1 MQQFRA
7 LCHIKKLKLKMTS
20 LSARALLS
28 VLVLAILVS
37 VTIFVAAGT
46 IDYWQAWVYVTT
58 FTFVSLLTTLDLI
71 ERDPE
76 LLQRRMRGGP
86 TAERRSTQKVIM
98 IFTSL
103 GFISLLVVPG
113 LDRRLGWSKVPT
125 YLVIAGDALVV
136 LGFYL
141 IFLVYRENTYTS
153 ATIEIAA
160 NQRVIDSGPYAMVRH
175 PMYAGGLLYLLG
187 TPLALGSYVGLVPF
201 IAVVPFLIWR
211 LFDEE
216 KMLTAELAGYS
227 EYQDRVKYRLV
238 PRVW

>member
-1 MQQFRA
+1 MQQFLA

-76 LLQRRMRGGP
+76 LLQRGMHGGP
-86 TAERRSTQKVIM
+86 TAEKRSTQNVIM

-103 GFISLLVVPG
+103 GFISL
-113 LDRRLGWSKVPT
+113 
-125 YLVIAGDALVV
+125 
-136 LGFYL
+136 
-141 IFLVYRENTYTS
+141 
-153 ATIEIAA
+153 
-160 NQRVIDSGPYAMVRH
+160 
-175 PMYAGGLLYLLG
+175 
-187 TPLALGSYVGLVPF
+187 
-201 IAVVPFLIWR
+201 
-211 LFDEE
+211 
-216 KMLTAELAGYS
+216 S
-227 EYQDRVKYRLV
+227 ERA
-238 PRVW
+238 